1 MQWLRKLYGVWLL
14 LCFILPFLF
23 LFPLFLLIIVVKP
36 WRRLIKPL
44 NRFWAQCFFVG
55 GCIPYKVTYEHKP
68 ASQQSYVY
76 CANHTSMIDIIA
88 MGLVVRGPYSFMG
101 KAELN
106 KVPLF
111 GFMFSRLHIPVNRIS
126 KTQSYQAMKKALAHI
141 DQGYSIL
148 MYPEGTRS
156 KKAPKLQ
163 RFKDGAFRIAIEK
176 QIPVVPVTLP
186 YNWIISGNDQL
197 PQWHRGEAIVH
208 APIDTTGLTMD
219 DLPTLKKQTF
229 TVIENELKRHQTP
242 RPIANHRSADPSQN
256 SSFGQINL

>member
-1 MQWLRKLYGVWLL
+1 MKWLRKLYGVWLL
-14 LCFILPFLF
+14 LCFVVPFLV
-23 LFPLFLLIIVVKP
+23 LFPFFLLIIIVKP
-36 WRRLIKPL
+36 WRHFIKPL

-55 GCIPYKVTYEHKP
+55 AFIPFKVTYEHTP
-68 ASQQSYVY
+68 SSRESYVY

-88 MGLVVRGPYSFMG
+88 MGLVVRGPYAFMG

-126 KTQSYQAMKKALAHI
+126 KTQSYQAMQKAK
-141 DQGYSIL
+141 DRVNKGYSIL

-156 KKAPKLQ
+156 KKAFTLQ

-208 APIDTTGLTMD
+208 PPIETKGLTME
-219 DLPTLKKQTF
+219 DLPQLKQQTF
-229 TVIENELKRHQTP
+229 TVIDNELKKHQQSRSITD
-242 RPIANHRSADPSQN
+242 HRSTNPPQN
-256 SSFGQINL
+256 SSLGKIEL